1 MVWGQT
7 DLKRNVVINWKSWDR
22 KRNNDLEWRVLDGAS
37 ADEGHDDGHDVDRQL
52 ELQELCDTVVHVPSP
67 HDGLDDA
74 AEVVVSQNDVRG
86 FFGNVGA
93 GDALWE

>member
-1 MVWGQT
+1 
-7 DLKRNVVINWKSWDR
+7 
-22 KRNNDLEWRVLDGAS
+22 
-37 ADEGHDDGHDVDRQL
+37 L

-67 HDGLDDA
+67 HDGFDDA
-74 AEVVVSQNDVRG
+74 AEVIVRQDNVWR